1 MNTTGAS
8 SRFVS
13 EAQLTEAQKK
23 RQEAIKDAYARIGQS
38 PPPGSLNNEE
48 EEYDPRTLAE
58 KLKANK
64 DAKQEIFEE
73 KMKLSNHFRGI
84 DDGES
89 EFLAEIARQ
98 KKEEQRRREE
108 ETRQELEAF
117 RQ

>member
-1 MNTTGAS
+1 MSTTGAG

-23 RQEAIKDAYARIGQS
+23 REEAIKDAYARIGQS
-38 PPPGSLNNEE
+38 PPPGALNNE
-48 EEYDPRTLAE
+48 EEYDPRSLAE

-89 EFLAEIARQ
+89 DFLAEIARQ
-98 KKEEQRRREE
+98 KKEEQRKREE